1 MSATRKQVCE
11 REGEE
16 SIEWKEMCRSLIL
29 KPESRLYKRRLAQS
43 RLVAKN
49 ANQMTIH
56 FDDVQKAVKV
66 MNADSDLFHH
76 IGLLQLSCGA
86 RIVEVLHVSEF
97 AAIPDDKHRIQVVGT
112 AKSRVVK
119 TFTRPLLFLDSTRFM
134 ELVDVVQTPVAGEC
148 SRLTL
153 TTRDQISKHYNTRV
167 NDTLKGIIPGVTSHR
182 CRELYANMSYNL
194 LAPSNVSLTKWICDV
209 LGHNPDFLASA
220 LHYQGVDVQG
230 MPDRVVTEP
239 SPSVT
244 AHTQSD
250 PVALSTATHG
260 VASLERHHVLRDGQA
275 QSYMDKRVLEMQ
287 RKNVPVTDANLRRLG
302 FGGSTIQTY
311 RQRQR
316 TLKRTRDETVD
327 YVLLKD
333 RDGGLHPVA
342 KKPKLRDG
350 QTLHR
355 VGLKVCELQ
364 SLNIEPTNRTLRSLD
379 ISARTLKLFRRGGD
393 STVDSRGTK

>member
-1 MSATRKQVCE
+1 
-11 REGEE
+11 
-16 SIEWKEMCRSLIL
+16 L

-49 ANQMTIH
+49 ANQMTIN

-66 MNADSDLFHH
+66 MNAGSDLFQH

-97 AAIPDDKHRIQVVGT
+97 ATIPDNKHRILVVGT

-134 ELVDVVQTPVAGEC
+134 ELVDVVQTHVAGEC
-148 SRLTL
+148 SRLNL
-153 TTRDQISKHYNTRV
+153 TTRNQISKHYNTRV
-167 NDTLKGIIPGVTSHR
+167 NNTLRGILSGVTSHR
-182 CRELYANMSYNL
+182 CRELYANMSFNL

-209 LGHNPDFLASA
+209 LGHNPDFLTSA
-220 LHYQGVDVQG
+220 LHYQGIDVQG
-230 MPDRVVTEP
+230 MPDRVATETP
-239 SPSVT
+239 VT

-250 PVALSTATHG
+250 PVVLSTTTREA
-260 VASLERHHVLRDGQA
+260 VSLERHHVLRDGQA
-275 QSYMDKRVLEMQ
+275 QSYIDRRVLEMQ
-287 RKNVPVTDANLRRLG
+287 SKDVPVTDVNLRRLG

-333 RDGGLHPVA
+333 RNGGLHPVA

-364 SLNIEPTNRTLRSLD
+364 SLNIEPTNRTLRSLE